1 MRWGGAAQICCL
13 LFTNCIYW
21 VHLGM
26 GREGETPAQFF
37 LAHWRSKKVVQVV
50 QIRGGVVEVIWTKS
64 KRTATFFG
72 RPSLRLLGQGNPL
85 WYMSFLLMNIS
96 GKDYI
101 EYSFEL
107 LKAKVMKM
115 NHVLNQYLEFLIKKS
130 PFLSI
135 LDSLRALFWF
145 PGILSWFIYWILFEL
160 NNSLNWILGKQYWI
174 KYWIESFLVKFK
186 HWIESDR
193 VSQRARTRFKLSS

>member
-1 MRWGGAAQICCL
+1 M
-13 LFTNCIYW
+13 
-21 VHLGM
+21 
-26 GREGETPAQFF
+26 
-37 LAHWRSKKVVQVV
+37 
-50 QIRGGVVEVIWTKS
+50 
-64 KRTATFFG
+64 
-72 RPSLRLLGQGNPL
+72 
-85 WYMSFLLMNIS
+85 
-96 GKDYI
+96 
-101 EYSFEL
+101 
-107 LKAKVMKM
+107 KAKVMKM

-174 KYWIESFLVKFK
+174 KYWIESFLAKFK

-193 VSQRARTRFKLSS
+193 VSQRARTRSKLSSLELRNERCYRMKFAQLSKTLHLHQCFTLIKHNSI